1 MNIGGEIF
9 LIDSVELRAVELGE
23 YIVKNK
29 ATVRMTADAFSV
41 SKSTVHIDVTKRLK
55 SIDSSLYSQVREI
68 LDVNKAQRHIRGGQA
83 TKEKYKSLS
92 GKENG

>member
-1 MNIGGEIF
+1 M
-9 LIDSVELRAVELGE
+9 IDSVELRAIELGE

-29 ATVRMTADAFSV
+29 ATVRMTADVFSI
-41 SKSTVHIDVTKRLK
+41 SKSTVHIDVTKRLR

-83 TKEKYKSLS
+83 TKEKYKNLS
-92 GKENG
+92 GKEND